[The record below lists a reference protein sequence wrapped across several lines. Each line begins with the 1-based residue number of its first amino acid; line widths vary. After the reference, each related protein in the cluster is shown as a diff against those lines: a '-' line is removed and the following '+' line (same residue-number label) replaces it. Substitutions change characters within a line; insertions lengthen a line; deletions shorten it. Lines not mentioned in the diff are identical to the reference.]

1 MIYRFRKNYFLIIC
15 IFLILYF
22 IFNLLDGNR
31 GLFSYV
37 KKKEELKNLNN
48 DEQKYINKII
58 ELEKRNILLSEKLDK
73 DFIEI
78 LIREKF
84 LFGKENEKV
93 YIITNNEN

>member
-1 MIYRFRKNYFLIIC
+1 MIFRLRKNYFLIIC

-37 KKKEELKNLNN
+37 KKKDELKNLNN
-48 DEQKYINKII
+48 EEQKYTNKII
-58 ELEKRNILLSEKLDK
+58 ELEKRNTLLSEKLDK

>member
-1 MIYRFRKNYFLIIC
+1 MYFL
-15 IFLILYF
+15 
-22 IFNLLDGNR
+22 FNLLDGNR

-58 ELEKRNILLSEKLDK
+58 ELEKKNTLLSEKLDK

>member
-1 MIYRFRKNYFLIIC
+1 M
-15 IFLILYF
+15 
-22 IFNLLDGNR
+22 D
-31 GLFSYV
+31 
-37 KKKEELKNLNN
+37 
-48 DEQKYINKII
+48 
-58 ELEKRNILLSEKLDK
+58 LEKRNTLLSEKLDK

>member
-58 ELEKRNILLSEKLDK
+58 DLEKRNTLLSEKLDK

>member
-1 MIYRFRKNYFLIIC
+1 M
-15 IFLILYF
+15 
-22 IFNLLDGNR
+22 DGNR

-37 KKKEELKNLNN
+37 KKKEELKKLNN
-48 DEQKYINKII
+48 NEQKYINKII
-58 ELEKRNILLSEKLDK
+58 ELEKRNTLLSEKLDK

>member
-1 MIYRFRKNYFLIIC
+1 MIYRFRRNYFLIIC

-58 ELEKRNILLSEKLDK
+58 ELEKRNTLLSEKLDK

>member
-1 MIYRFRKNYFLIIC
+1 MISRIKKNYFLIIC

-58 ELEKRNILLSEKLDK
+58 ELEKRNTLLSEKLDK

-93 YIITNNEN
+93 YIITNNEK

>member
-1 MIYRFRKNYFLIIC
+1 MIYKFRKNYFLIIC

-37 KKKEELKNLNN
+37 KKKEELKNLIN

-58 ELEKRNILLSEKLDK
+58 ELEKRNTLLSEKLDK

>member
-48 DEQKYINKII
+48 DEQIYINKII
-58 ELEKRNILLSEKLDK
+58 ELEKRNTLLSEKLDK

>member
-37 KKKEELKNLNN
+37 KKKDELKNLSNE
-48 DEQKYINKII
+48 EQKYTNKII
-58 ELEKRNILLSEKLDK
+58 ELEKRNTLLSEKLDK

>member
-22 IFNLLDGNR
+22 IFNLLGGNR
-31 GLFSYV
+31 GLLSYV

-48 DEQKYINKII
+48 EEQKYINKII
-58 ELEKRNILLSEKLDK
+58 ELEKRNALLSEKLDK

>member
-15 IFLILYF
+15 VFLILYF

>member
-37 KKKEELKNLNN
+37 KKKDELKNLNN
-48 DEQKYINKII
+48 EEQKYINKII
-58 ELEKRNILLSEKLDK
+58 ELEKRNTLLSEKLDK

>member
-1 MIYRFRKNYFLIIC
+1 M
-15 IFLILYF
+15 ILYF

-48 DEQKYINKII
+48 NEQKYINKII
-58 ELEKRNILLSEKLDK
+58 ELEKRNTLLSEKLDK

>member
-1 MIYRFRKNYFLIIC
+1 MYFL
-15 IFLILYF
+15 
-22 IFNLLDGNR
+22 FNLLDGNR

-37 KKKEELKNLNN
+37 KKKEELKKLNN
-48 DEQKYINKII
+48 NEQKYINKII
-58 ELEKRNILLSEKLDK
+58 ELEKRNTLLSEKLDK

>member
-1 MIYRFRKNYFLIIC
+1 MIYGLRKNYFLIIC
-15 IFLILYF
+15 ISLILYF
-22 IFNLLDGNR
+22 VFNLLDGNR
-31 GLFSYV
+31 GLFSYF

-48 DEQKYINKII
+48 DEEKYINKVI
-58 ELEKRNILLSEKLDK
+58 ELEKRNTLLSEKLDK

-93 YIITNNEN
+93 YIIINNEN

>member
-1 MIYRFRKNYFLIIC
+1 M
-15 IFLILYF
+15 YF

-58 ELEKRNILLSEKLDK
+58 ELEKRNTLLSEKLDK

>member
-31 GLFSYV
+31 GLFSYA
-37 KKKEELKNLNN
+37 KKKEELKNLNIN
-48 DEQKYINKII
+48 EQKYINKII
-58 ELEKRNILLSEKLDK
+58 ELEKKNTLLSEKLDK

>member
-37 KKKEELKNLNN
+37 KKKEELKNLNK

-58 ELEKRNILLSEKLDK
+58 KLEKRNTLLSEKLDK

-93 YIITNNEN
+93 YIIKNNEN

>member
-58 ELEKRNILLSEKLDK
+58 KLEKRNTLLSEKLDK

-93 YIITNNEN
+93 YIIKNNEN

>member
-37 KKKEELKNLNN
+37 KKKEKLKNLNN

-58 ELEKRNILLSEKLDK
+58 ELEKRNTLLSEKLDK

>member
-58 ELEKRNILLSEKLDK
+58 ELEKRNTLLSEKLDK

>member
-58 ELEKRNILLSEKLDK
+58 ELEKRNTLLSEKLDK
-73 DFIEI
+73 DFFKKI
-78 LIREKF
+78 IREKF

>member
-1 MIYRFRKNYFLIIC
+1 MIYRFRNNYFLIIC

-37 KKKEELKNLNN
+37 KKKDELKNLNN
-48 DEQKYINKII
+48 EEQKYTNKII
-58 ELEKRNILLSEKLDK
+58 ELEKRNTLLSEKLDK

>member
-1 MIYRFRKNYFLIIC
+1 MIYKFRKNYFLIIC

-22 IFNLLDGNR
+22 LFNLLDGNR

-37 KKKEELKNLNN
+37 KKKEELKKLNN
-48 DEQKYINKII
+48 NEQKYINKII
-58 ELEKRNILLSEKLDK
+58 ELEKRNTLLSEKLDK

>member
-58 ELEKRNILLSEKLDK
+58 ELEKRNTLLSEKLDK

-93 YIITNNEN
+93 YIIINNEN

>member
-31 GLFSYV
+31 GLFSYI

-58 ELEKRNILLSEKLDK
+58 ELEKRNTLLSEKLDK

-93 YIITNNEN
+93 YIIKNNEN

>member
-1 MIYRFRKNYFLIIC
+1 MIYKLRKNYFLIIC

-58 ELEKRNILLSEKLDK
+58 ELEKKNTLLSEKLDK

>member
-48 DEQKYINKII
+48 EEQKYINKII
-58 ELEKRNILLSEKLDK
+58 ELEKRNTLLSEKLDK

-93 YIITNNEN
+93 YIIINNEN

>member
-48 DEQKYINKII
+48 NEQKYINKII
-58 ELEKRNILLSEKLDK
+58 ELEKRNTLLSEKLDK

>member
-22 IFNLLDGNR
+22 IFNLLDGIR

-58 ELEKRNILLSEKLDK
+58 ELEKRNTLLSEKLDK

>member
-48 DEQKYINKII
+48 DEKKYIYKII

>member
-48 DEQKYINKII
+48 DEQKYINKIMD
-58 ELEKRNILLSEKLDK
+58 LEKRNTLLSEKLDK

>member
-1 MIYRFRKNYFLIIC
+1 MICRFKKNYFLIIC

-37 KKKEELKNLNN
+37 KKKEELKSLNN

-58 ELEKRNILLSEKLDK
+58 ELEKRNTLLSEKLDK

>member
-48 DEQKYINKII
+48 EEQKYINKII
-58 ELEKRNILLSEKLDK
+58 ELEKRNTLLSEKLDK

>member
-1 MIYRFRKNYFLIIC
+1 MIYRFRNNYFLIIC

-48 DEQKYINKII
+48 DEQKYINKIMD
-58 ELEKRNILLSEKLDK
+58 LEKRNTLLSEKLDK

>member
-31 GLFSYV
+31 GLFSYD
-37 KKKEELKNLNN
+37 KKKEELKNVNN

-58 ELEKRNILLSEKLDK
+58 ELEKRNTLLSEKLDK

>member
-1 MIYRFRKNYFLIIC
+1 MIYKLRKNYFLIIC

-58 ELEKRNILLSEKLDK
+58 ELEKRNTLLSEKLDK

>member
-22 IFNLLDGNR
+22 LFNLLDGNR
-31 GLFSYV
+31 GLFSYF

-48 DEQKYINKII
+48 NEQNYINKII
-58 ELEKRNILLSEKLDK
+58 ELEKRNTLLSEKLDK